1 MLYPFL
7 TLNDDTEIVHSEIL
21 EDGSVKVYVETPDE
35 KDCFHHMT
43 VYLPSY
49 RIAEVYNYTYEE
61 FQNYMKVI
69 RSTAHLI
76 MRFAEQGGFD
86 NASAV

>member
-21 EDGSVKVYVETPDE
+21 KDGSVQVYIETPDS

-43 VYLPSY
+43 VYLPDY
-49 RIAEVYNYTYEE
+49 RVEEIYKYSQEEVDK
-61 FQNYMKVI
+61 YMKI
-69 RSTAHLI
+69 IHRNAHLI
-76 MRFAEQGGFD
+76 IQFAAQGGFD
-86 NASAV
+86 NAETF